1 MRRKRTPMTRAHQRR
16 HRGSL
21 GHDEQS
27 LPYQRESIKT
37 ITDNATVALFM
48 MDESQR
54 CTFMNPAAEALSG
67 FSFREAQGRHLHEL
81 IHHTRPD
88 GRPYP
93 LAECPI
99 HVAHE
104 DGRRSVG
111 REIFIDKNGRFFPVA
126 FAASPIVDDARQLGA
141 VVEVRDL
148 TQEQDAED
156 RLATASSNLEQ
167 LYSLVAALSGR
178 NTPQQI
184 AALMVGQL
192 FGALGA
198 AGAVVYLG
206 NGTLELAASRGLH
219 DDALDTHRAR
229 TLSADDPVPLA
240 RAVRCKELVWLDD
253 RAAISRAF
261 PELVHGLLDTPE
273 LQASIAV
280 PLLVGDRS
288 LGVMGFSFT
297 HRFPRTRQ
305 VEDFLLTVA
314 HHCSLALQRALAF
327 DEVVLAQR
335 DMERLARV
343 MAETAVAC
351 NSATSIAGVLSV
363 VNERARELI
372 GAHQSVASIT
382 ADRSWAQ
389 AINAVS
395 LSEKYAQY
403 RSYTTPSNGAGIY
416 ALVCESN
423 RPMRLT
429 QDELETHP
437 RWRGFGGEAARHPP
451 MRGWLVAPL
460 VGRDG
465 RNLGLMQLSDKYV
478 GEFTARDEHVL
489 VQLAQMASVAIE
501 NTMLFDA
508 LRGASQA
515 KDEFLAILGHE
526 LRNPLSPILTALE
539 LMRLRGSDALLKERT
554 IIERQVQHVVRLVD
568 DLLDVSRIARGKVE
582 LKKRSVEL
590 ADVLGKAIEMSSP
603 LLEQRGHLLSVA
615 VPRLGLTVLGDELR
629 LAQVFSNI
637 LTNAAKYTPPGG
649 RIEISAEARGAGED
663 GMVVIRIRDSG
674 LGISADLLPHVFE
687 LFAQGERAIDRSEGG
702 LGLGLTIVRALVE
715 QHDGTVIASSDGP
728 GKGSEFTVR
737 LPLAR
742 TMMAAATPPRGI
754 SADELAQVGAE
765 PDGPRVLVVDDNR
778 DAAEAL
784 VEALSMIGFATRV
797 AFDGPHALELAADF
811 KPQVALL
818 DIGLPVMDGFE
829 LARRLRDLSGLGKI
843 QLVAITGYGQE
854 QDRRRSSEAGF
865 VEHLVKPVELARLLQ
880 LIHTLIQN

>member
-16 HRGSL
+16 HRGSPR
-21 GHDEQS
+21 HDDQI

-48 MDESQR
+48 MDERQR

-104 DGRRSVG
+104 AARRSVG
-111 REIFIDKNGRFFPVA
+111 REIFIDKSGRFFPVA

-156 RLATASSNLEQ
+156 RLATASSSLEQ
-167 LYSLVAALSGR
+167 LYALVAALSGR

-198 AGAVVYLG
+198 AGAMVYLG
-206 NGTLELAASRGLH
+206 NGALELAASRGLH
-219 DDALDTHRAR
+219 DDALQAAR
-229 TLSADDPVPLA
+229 TLSADDSVPLA

-253 RAAISRAF
+253 RAAIARAF
-261 PELVHGLLDTPE
+261 PEIAHGLLDTPE
-273 LQASIAV
+273 LQASVAV

-297 HRFPRTRQ
+297 HRFPRTRE

-327 DEVVLAQR
+327 DEVVMAQR

-351 NSATSIAGVLSV
+351 NSATSIQGVLSV
-363 VNERARELI
+363 VNERARDLI
-372 GAHQSVASIT
+372 GAHQSVASMS

-403 RSYTTPSNGAGIY
+403 QGYTTPSTGAGIY
-416 ALVCESN
+416 GMVCESN

-429 QDELETHP
+429 QDELEAHP
-437 RWRGFGGEAARHPP
+437 RWRGFGREAAHHPP
-451 MRGWLVAPL
+451 MRGWLAAPL

-590 ADVLGKAIEMSSP
+590 ADILGKAIEMSSP

-649 RIEISAEARGAGED
+649 RIEIAAEISGAGED
-663 GMVVIRIRDSG
+663 AMVVARIRDSG
-674 LGISADLLPHVFE
+674 LGISADLLPHVFD

-715 QHDGTVIASSDGP
+715 QHDGTVVACSDGP
-728 GKGSEFTVR
+728 GKGSEFKVR

-742 TMMAAATPPRGI
+742 AVAAAATPPRGI

-829 LARRLRDLSGLGKI
+829 LARRLRDLSGLGQI

-880 LIHTLIQN
+880 LIHTLTQN

>member
-1 MRRKRTPMTRAHQRR
+1 MRKKRTPMTRAHRRRDRGPQR
-16 HRGSL
+16 
-21 GHDEQS
+21 HDEL

-48 MDESQR
+48 MDAGQR
-54 CTFMNPAAEALSG
+54 CTFMNPAAEELTG
-67 FSFREAQGRHLHEL
+67 FSFAEVQGRRLHEL
-81 IHHTRPD
+81 VHHTRPD

-93 LAECPI
+93 LADCPI
-99 HVAHE
+99 HLAQT
-104 DGRRSVG
+104 DARRLVG
-111 REIFIDKNGRFFPVA
+111 RDIFIHKNGRFFPVA
-126 FAASPIVDDARQLGA
+126 FAASPIVDAARPVGA

-148 TQEQDAED
+148 TREQDAED
-156 RLATASSNLEQ
+156 RLATLNSNLER
-167 LYSLVAALSGR
+167 LYSLVTALSGR

-192 FGALGA
+192 CAALGA

-206 NGTLELAASRGLH
+206 NGTLELAASGGLH
-219 DDALDTHRAR
+219 DDALHVAR
-229 TLSADDPVPLA
+229 TLSADDPVPVA
-240 RAVRCKELVWLDD
+240 RAVRCKEIVWLGDRTEVEQELPQAPHAPTDTD
-253 RAAISRAF
+253 RA
-261 PELVHGLLDTPE
+261 PLH
-273 LQASIAV
+273 ASVAV
-280 PLLVGDRS
+280 PLLVGERS

-297 HRFPRTRQ
+297 QPFPRSRAF
-305 VEDFLLTVA
+305 EDFLLAVA

-335 DMERLARV
+335 DTERLAQV
-343 MAETAVAC
+343 LAETAVAC
-351 NSATSIAGVLSV
+351 HSATTIEGVLSI

-372 GAHQSVASIT
+372 GAHQSVASMSI
-382 ADRSWAQ
+382 DRNWAQ

-395 LSEKYAQY
+395 LSQKYAAYQGY
-403 RSYTTPSNGAGIY
+403 AVPSTGAGIY
-416 ALVCESN
+416 AVVCESN

-429 QDELETHP
+429 QEELEAHP
-437 RWRGFGGEAARHPP
+437 RWRGFGDQAAHHPP
-451 MRGWLVAPL
+451 MRGWLAAPL

-465 RNLGLMQLSDKYV
+465 RNLGLLQLSDKYM

-489 VQLAQMASVAIE
+489 VQLTQMASVAIE
-501 NTMLFDA
+501 NAMLVDA
-508 LRGASQA
+508 LRRASQA

-582 LKKRSVEL
+582 LKKKSVEL
-590 ADVLGKAIEMSSP
+590 SEILGKAIEMSSP
-603 LLEQRGHLLSVA
+603 LLEQRGHLLSVT
-615 VPRLGLTVLGDELR
+615 VPRHGLTVLGDELR

-637 LTNAAKYTPPGG
+637 LTNAAKYTEPGG
-649 RIEISAEARGAGED
+649 RIEIFAEVSGIGERP
-663 GMVVIRIRDSG
+663 MVVARFRDSG
-674 LGISADLLPHVFE
+674 IGISADLLPHVFE

-715 QHDGTVIASSDGP
+715 LHGGSVTAHSDGP

-737 LPLAR
+737 LPLTRVVTA
-742 TMMAAATPPRGI
+742 TGTPPRGM
-754 SADELAQVGAE
+754 SAADLLPIGAE

-784 VEALSMIGFATRV
+784 VDALNTLGFATRV
-797 AFDGPHALELAADF
+797 AFDGPQALELAADF
-811 KPQVALL
+811 QPQVALL

-829 LARRLRDLSGLGKI
+829 LARRLRDVAGLERI
-843 QLVAITGYGQE
+843 QLVAITGYGQDS
-854 QDRRRSSEAGF
+854 DRKRSAEAGF
-865 VEHLVKPVELARLLQ
+865 AEHLVKPVELARLLR
-880 LIHTLIQN
+880 LIHALVAD